1 MENYFVRNR
10 ETGKLELHFDKATYA
25 GLSDAQKSEIKSA
38 FLWGR
43 NSGCWISRAKEPN
56 TWKAQKIAESL
67 GLEDAGKEGD
77 RMSFAEQMERKQQRA
92 ERRADRYEGR
102 ADIAERTGEQLQAP
116 INSRRGD
123 TAFFTQPNINTAAGR
138 AFARRRERM
147 FAAYECGFA
156 EFRKS
161 EYWRERA
168 ETARKTAAGKELQD
182 KGFVMRRI
190 NECESNARS
199 LKKSYD
205 QQKRTL
211 DRLEAGEELKNWR
224 GEPISLEAAAES
236 LENWAE
242 RLEAELDKLGF
253 YQDILDSLGG
263 VTFSKENLKKGDL
276 IIIPRWGKVRFVR
289 GGPKNFTFEFLQPHM
304 TYADGSPMRGQA
316 AYAEITERAQA

>member
-1 MENYFVRNR
+1 MENYFVSNR

-25 GLSDAQKSEIKSA
+25 GLSDGQKAEIKSA

-56 TWKAQKIAESL
+56 TWRARKIAESL
-67 GLEDAGKEGD
+67 GLKDIGQEGE
-77 RMSFAEQMERKQQRA
+77 RLSFAQQVEQKQQRA

-102 ADIAERTGEQLQAP
+102 ADIAERTGEHLQAP
-116 INSRRGD
+116 IDALRGD
-123 TAFFTQPNINTAAGR
+123 IAFFTQPNIDSSAGR

-147 FAAYECGFA
+147 FAAYDRGFE

-190 NECESNARS
+190 NECESSARA
-199 LKKSYD
+199 LKKSCD

-211 DRLEAGEELKNWR
+211 DRLEAGEEAKNWR

-236 LENWAE
+236 LENWAD

-253 YQDILDSLGG
+253 YQEILDSLGG

-316 AYAEITERAQA
+316 AYAEIAERAE